1 MNKSFLVA
9 LAFGAVLSACS
20 SHPSDFRP
28 NNKVSLDQ
36 VPPGTRDTDIYN
48 LDGANP
54 DATHESGHDAHGAT
68 SHGAEGHEAG
78 DASRGDVMPNHDE
91 HKSDIGGE
99 QEVPAED
106 KTTDASQVE
115 NHE

>member
-9 LAFGAVLSACS
+9 LTFGAVLSACS

-28 NNKVSLDQ
+28 ETKVSLDQ

-48 LDGANP
+48 LNGANP
-54 DATHESGHDAHGAT
+54 EATHESGHDAHGAQG
-68 SHGAEGHEAG
+68 HGEMP
-78 DASRGDVMPNHDE
+78 RKDVMPNHDE
-91 HKSDIGGE
+91 HKSDIGGD
-99 QEVPAED
+99 QEVPAAD

-115 NHE
+115 NHN